1 MSDDFLSRLREEP
14 RPEFA
19 ERLGERLQEIEAR
32 ERDRRIAPG
41 PWRRFTPAFAGAG
54 VVAALALAFTLE
66 PVRAAAREFLDLFR
80 VKRFAAV
87 PVDPQRL
94 ERLAKGGLDFK
105 SLVADQVQVVVAPGE
120 PVSVASPEAG
130 AVEAGIV
137 AELPA
142 VLPRRAELAETRVAR
157 PGAFRVQVDTAKLE
171 ALALAAGAD
180 EIEVPAWWNGVT
192 VDVEMPP
199 VLAVRYARTVEY
211 ADGRPPREDSF
222 LLFQSATPQVE
233 LPEGFDLAILGRLG
247 LRLAGMSAQEAL
259 AFSRAIDWRATFLVP
274 VPVQGGTFREVEVSG
289 QKGLLVTVQPPR
301 TGPDTPAPR
310 AHSVVLW
317 STDDKVFAL
326 QGPATHDGV
335 EILEM
340 AQSVTGH

>member
-1 MSDDFLSRLREEP
+1 VSDDFLSRLREEP

-19 ERLGERLQEIEAR
+19 ERLGERLHETDTR
-32 ERDRRIAPG
+32 ERERRLAPS
-41 PWRRFTPAFAGAG
+41 PWRRFTPALAGAG
-54 VVAALALAFTLE
+54 LVAALALAFTLE

-105 SLVADQVQVVVAPGE
+105 SLVADQVQVVVAPEE
-120 PVSVASPEAG
+120 PVEVASPEAG

-137 AELPA
+137 AQLPT
-142 VLPRRAELAETRVAR
+142 VLPRRTQLAETRVAQ
-157 PGAFRVQVDTAKLE
+157 PGTFRVQVDTAKLE
-171 ALALAAGAD
+171 ALALAAGAE
-180 EIEVPAWWNGVT
+180 EIEIPAWWNGAT

-199 VLAVRYARTVEY
+199 VLALRYARTVEY
-211 ADGRPPREDSF
+211 GDGRPPREDSF
-222 LLFQSATPQVE
+222 VLFQAATPQVE

-247 LRLAGMSAQEAL
+247 LRVAGMSADEAL
-259 AFSRAIDWRATFLVP
+259 SFSRAIDWRATFLVP
-274 VPVQGGTFREVEVSG
+274 VPIQGGTFREVGVSG
-289 QKGLLVTVQPPR
+289 QKGLLVTVQPPPR
-301 TGPDTPAPR
+301 TAPDGPARR
-310 AHSVVLW
+310 AHSVLLW
-317 STDDKVFAL
+317 STADKVFAL

-340 AQSVTGH
+340 AQSIR